1 MSFRKKLLLLFAATI
16 LLCVAVISASVY
28 STIRRSFEQANQDRA
43 NAVAAQ
49 FRSEFQRRGS
59 EVVRKVESVAGS
71 ETVQRIALDMNR
83 GATDFGE
90 YVNEAH
96 ALAGQQQL
104 DFLELVDNRGTILS
118 SAQWQAKFGYPEA
131 AIPQAPTPEATTPG
145 ATTSAAA
152 GPAGAFLK
160 REELPDGATLGL
172 FAVRVAR
179 VGEQP
184 LYVIGGE
191 RLDQGFLSTLDIPA
205 GTRVLLYQNLDAK
218 WNSKSLLDLNG
229 PAAGADKIAPLVA
242 KVRDT
247 LQESQS
253 VIHWTSDSADAE
265 VFHAIPL
272 TGPVFNAVNQSTP
285 NQSSTTQ
292 RDPNQQLMG
301 ILLVGSSRRPLIE
314 LQRQVI
320 STAMLVGGIGLLVAV
335 LASLWFAA
343 RVTRPVVSLAE
354 AARRVAAGDLG
365 AKVEVE
371 SSDEL
376 GELAASFNRMTEDLA
391 QQRDRTLQAERVAAW
406 RELARRL
413 AHELKNPLFPLQVTV
428 ENLMRAKQKAPE
440 MFEEVFHE
448 GTATLL
454 AEINNLKT
462 IIARFSEFS
471 RMPQPQRQPTQVN
484 DVVRSVLRV
493 FHAQLRV
500 NDKEK
505 NQIAVHTELAD
516 ALPEISADPDLLHR
530 ALQNLVLNAIDAMP
544 QGGDLTIRTATLGDR
559 IALSVSDTG
568 SGLTQE
574 ECGRLFTP
582 YYTTKQHGTG
592 LGLAIVQSVVSDHG
606 GKISVESTKE
616 KGTTFRIELLCD
628 FSAPSASLR

>member
-1 MSFRKKLLLLFAATI
+1 MSFRKKLLLLFAATV

-28 STIRRSFEQANQDRA
+28 STIRRSFEQADQDRA

-49 FRSEFQRRGS
+49 FQSEFQRRGS
-59 EVVRKVESVAGS
+59 EVARKVESVARS
-71 ETVQRIALDMNR
+71 ETVQHIALDMNR
-83 GATDFGE
+83 GVSDAGE
-90 YVNEAH
+90 YVSEARS
-96 ALAGQQQL
+96 LASQQQL

-131 AIPQAPTPEATTPG
+131 AIPVAT
-145 ATTSAAA
+145 S
-152 GPAGAFLK
+152 PAGAFLK

-172 FAVRVAR
+172 FAVRETR
-179 VGEQP
+179 VGEQL

-205 GTRVLLYQNLDAK
+205 GTHVLLYQNLDAK
-218 WNSKSLLDLNG
+218 WNPKSLLDLNG

-247 LQESQS
+247 LQESQG
-253 VIHWTSDSADAE
+253 VIHWTADSADAE

-272 TGPVFNAVNQSTP
+272 TGPVFTATGQSAANQNAVNQSAK
-285 NQSSTTQ
+285 
-292 RDPNQQLMG
+292 NQQLMCV
-301 ILLVGSSRRPLIE
+301 LLLGSSRRPLIE
-314 LQRQVI
+314 LQRQII
-320 STAMLVGGIGLLVAV
+320 STAMLVGGAGLLVAV
-335 LASLWFAA
+335 LASLWVAA

-376 GELAASFNRMTEDLA
+376 GELAASFNRMTEDLV
-391 QQRDRTLQAERVAAW
+391 QQKDRTLQAERVAAW

-428 ENLMRAKQKAPE
+428 ENLMRAKQKSPE

-462 IIARFSEFS
+462 IIGRFSEFS
-471 RMPQPQRQPTQVN
+471 KMPQPQRKPTQVN

-493 FHAQLRV
+493 FQAQLQ
-500 NDKEK
+500 DKDKDK
-505 NQIAVHTELAD
+505 NQISVRTELAE

-544 QGGDLTIRTATLGDR
+544 RGGVLAIRTETMGDW
-559 IALSVSDTG
+559 IELSVSDTG

-616 KGTTFRIELLCD
+616 KGTTFHIELPRD
-628 FSAPSASLR
+628 FSAYSASLR

>member
-1 MSFRKKLLLLFAATI
+1 MSFRKKLLLLFAATV

-28 STIRRSFEQANQDRA
+28 NTLRRSFEQAYQDRA
-43 NAVAAQ
+43 NAVAAE

-59 EVVRKVESVAGS
+59 EVVRKVESVAAS
-71 ETVQRIALDMNR
+71 ETVQHIALDMNR
-83 GATDFGE
+83 GVTDSSD
-90 YVNEAH
+90 YVTEART
-96 ALAGQQQL
+96 LAAQQQL

-118 SAQWQAKFGYPEA
+118 SAQWQAKFGYPEVV
-131 AIPQAPTPEATTPG
+131 IPPATISETTMPQT
-145 ATTSAAA
+145 ATSAPAI
-152 GPAGAFLK
+152 PAGAFLK
-160 REELPDGATLGL
+160 REELPDGPTLGL
-172 FAVRVAR
+172 FAVHSIH
-179 VGEQP
+179 VGEQF

-218 WNSKSLLDLNG
+218 WNPKSLLDLNG
-229 PAAGADKIAPLVA
+229 PAAGAEKIAPLVA
-242 KVRDT
+242 KVRDS
-247 LQESQS
+247 LQESQGT
-253 VIHWTSDSADAE
+253 IRWTSDAADAE

-272 TGPVFNAVNQSTP
+272 TGPIFSASNQGAA
-285 NQSSTTQ
+285 NH
-292 RDPNQQLMG
+292 QLMG
-301 ILLVGSSRRPLIE
+301 VLLVGSSRRPLIE
-314 LQRQVI
+314 LQRQIV
-320 STAMLVGGIGLLVAV
+320 STALLVGGVGILVAV

-365 AKVEVE
+365 TKVDVE

-376 GELAASFNRMTEDLA
+376 GELAVAFNRMTEDLV
-391 QQRDRTLQAERVAAW
+391 QQKDRTLQAERVAAW

-428 ENLMRAKQKAPE
+428 ENLMRAKQKSPE
-440 MFEEVFHE
+440 MFEEVFNE
-448 GTATLL
+448 GTTTLL

-462 IIARFSEFS
+462 IIGRFSEFS
-471 RMPQPQRQPTQVN
+471 RMPQPQRRLTQVN
-484 DVVRSVLRV
+484 EVVRSVLRV
-493 FHAQLRV
+493 FHAQLQE
-500 NDKEK
+500 N
-505 NQIAVHTELAD
+505 NQISVRTELAE
-516 ALPEISADPDLLHR
+516 ALTEISVDPDLLHR

-544 QGGDLTIRTATLGDR
+544 RGGQLTVRTRTLGDHVE
-559 IALSVSDTG
+559 ISVSDTG

-606 GKISVESTKE
+606 GKISVDSTKE
-616 KGTTFRIELLCD
+616 KETTFRIELPCEQRPWQTGQ
-628 FSAPSASLR
+628 A

>member
-292 RDPNQQLMG
+292 SGANRQLMG

-616 KGTTFRIELLCD
+616 KGTTFRIELPCD
-628 FSAPSASLR
+628 FSAPPASLR